1 MEEITDSLTFKKPR
15 LANVQIE
22 QLGPI
27 RIFRDEVSLS
37 ESDRKELRFWENDPG
52 EGPDSDIFENVIYK
66 SRFMLTF
73 RRALK
78 FMNVAGGETIL
89 ELGSGQGWASVM
101 FKRKHPECYVVASDV
116 SPHALLV
123 ASKYEAVMATTIDEK
138 WACGASR
145 LPFADNQFDI
155 VFCFAAFHHFIIGDR
170 YRPTLTEIHRVL
182 RPGGRLILLYEP
194 SSPSFFYFLAT
205 RRVNQNRAH
214 VAAIDEDVIQLQKLR
229 EESDWLNAKF
239 DYQYFPDYQ
248 DRLGIASTVYYWV
261 LNKIPFLCA
270 ILPCTVNVRI
280 TKAAQAGPS

>member
-1 MEEITDSLTFKKPR
+1 MDQIGGSHISKKPE

-22 QLGPI
+22 QLGSI
-27 RIFRDEVSLS
+27 NIFRDDVSLS

-52 EGPDSDIFENVIYK
+52 EGPDSDIFENVVYK
-66 SRFMLTF
+66 SRFLLTF

-101 FKRKHPECYVVASDV
+101 LKRMHPECYVVASDV
-116 SPHALLV
+116 SPHALQMT
-123 ASKYEAVMATTIDEK
+123 SKYEAIMATAIDEK

-145 LPFADNQFDI
+145 LPFSDDQFDI

-170 YRPTLTEIHRVL
+170 YRATLTEILRVL
-182 RPGGRLILLYEP
+182 RPGGRLILLFEP

-205 RRVNQNRAH
+205 RRVNKNRSH
-214 VAAIDEDVIQLQKLR
+214 VATIDEDVLQLQKLH
-229 EESDWLNAKF
+229 EESDRLGAKF
-239 DYQYFPDYQ
+239 EYRYFPDYQ

-261 LNKIPFLCA
+261 LSKIPFLQS
-270 ILPCTVNVRI
+270 ILPCTANVRI
-280 TKAAQAGPS
+280 TKIAAA